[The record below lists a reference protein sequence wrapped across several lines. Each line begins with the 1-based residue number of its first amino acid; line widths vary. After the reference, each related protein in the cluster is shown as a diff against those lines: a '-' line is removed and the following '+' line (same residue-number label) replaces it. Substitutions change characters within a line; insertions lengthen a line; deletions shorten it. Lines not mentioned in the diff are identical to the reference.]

1 MVDLPF
7 KVAKEVAETQG
18 LLVPEIKQH
27 EAGKM
32 SLGLP
37 RYFWKSKITWLAK
50 RDSCC
55 LIPINTDQLMVY
67 RGLLNMLLYMILIK
81 T

>member
-1 MVDLPF
+1 MVGLPF
-7 KVAKEVAETQG
+7 NFAKEVVETQW

-27 EAGKM
+27 EARKT
-32 SLGLP
+32 SVGLP

-50 RDSCC
+50 MDSCC
-55 LIPINTDQLMVY
+55 LILINIDQFMVY